1 MFALFLSASVSAEAH
16 LEIVKPGHKDA
27 CFDLKYFTGDY
38 KEWDTT
44 HNNDGVFAAY
54 RVHNENGTYGPLR
67 LVRWRNNKKSTYKG
81 LEVVF
86 YTEFFNDTDFTL
98 IKFNVTNNGYFP
110 KKFDLGVS
118 SDVDFA
124 TDDNAMLSLREDGRG
139 FQMYAGKK
147 YLTVFTNSVGEFPDV
162 DTVFLGALSDS
173 ETSDP
178 YKLPYFENDNTTKSK
193 VDTVY
198 SYSWLNR
205 EILPGETIV
214 LGVTM
219 RYYNKIKTPPR
230 IFDLT
235 SKKEFYGKNEEVNI
249 TFHVKDED
257 ANEYKTIFIEYNGG
271 NETLKTRKKDETFVQ
286 TVMLGEGPVFE
297 YTINA
302 TDSKGYQSNVVK
314 GRFIIS
320 QPPTMT
326 VTTEPIGTYEVGQ
339 KISVEVEVTSN
350 NSPSIMYQFDN
361 GRIEKST
368 DKKFDIAI
376 PNPVR
381 PGKSHNLTIYA
392 EDEYGLKS
400 EKKLY
405 SFEYTGEL
413 PEEEEA
419 EDDDEEIIS
428 DDDEP
433 ASNPGTE
440 ETKSN
445 PGTEEPKSKPG
456 DEETKSKPGN
466 EETKSNPGNDKPA
479 SNPGDG
485 SKGSGQSGAK
495 TGGEKGKDNNKV
507 LIIVLSVVGVVVV
520 ICVIAVVAYIFM
532 KKGSNQNIDDNAAPS
547 AVLNNEE
554 APTDAG
560 LHV

>member
-1 MFALFLSASVSAEAH
+1 MFALFLSASVSDEPH

-27 CFDLKYFTGDY
+27 CFDLKYYTAGHTKY
-38 KEWDTT
+38 DTT

-67 LVRWRNNKKSTYKG
+67 LVKWRNNKKSTYKG

-86 YTEFFNDTDFTL
+86 STEFFNDTDFTL

-124 TDDNAMLSLREDGRG
+124 ADDNARLSLRKDGRG
-139 FQMYAGKK
+139 FEMYSGKK
-147 YLTVFTNSVGEFPDV
+147 YVTVFTNSVGEFPDV
-162 DTVFLGALSDS
+162 DTVFLGALEDS

-178 YKLPYFENDNTTKSK
+178 NKLPYFENDNTTKSK

-235 SKKEFYGKNEEVNI
+235 SKKEYYGKNEEVSI
-249 TFHVKDED
+249 TFQVKDED
-257 ANEYKTIFIEYNGG
+257 AKESKTIFIEYNGG
-271 NETLKTRKKDETFVQ
+271 NNTFKTQKKDETFIQ

-302 TDSKGYQSNVVK
+302 TDSNGYQSNVVK

-326 VTTEPIGTYEVGQ
+326 VTKEPIGTYEVGQ
-339 KISVEVEVTSN
+339 KISVEVQVTSDN
-350 NSPSIMYQFDN
+350 NPSIMYQFDN
-361 GRIEKST
+361 GRTEKST
-368 DKKFDIAI
+368 DKKFDIPI

-381 PGKSHNLTIYA
+381 PGKSHNLTIFA

-413 PEEEEA
+413 PEDEEA
-419 EDDDEEIIS
+419 EDEDEETSS

-433 ASNPGTE
+433 ASNPDTE
-440 ETKSN
+440 K
-445 PGTEEPKSKPG
+445 PKSKPG

-466 EETKSNPGNDKPA
+466 DKPA
-479 SNPGDG
+479 SNPGNSDSG
-485 SKGSGQSGAK
+485 SNQGGGTNIK
-495 TGGEKGKDNNKV
+495 TDDDENGKDNKKV
-507 LIIVLSVVGVVVV
+507 LIIVLSVVGAVVV
-520 ICVIAVVAYIFM
+520 ICVIAVVAYIFL
-532 KKGSNQNIDDNAAPS
+532 KKGSNQNIDDNAAPL